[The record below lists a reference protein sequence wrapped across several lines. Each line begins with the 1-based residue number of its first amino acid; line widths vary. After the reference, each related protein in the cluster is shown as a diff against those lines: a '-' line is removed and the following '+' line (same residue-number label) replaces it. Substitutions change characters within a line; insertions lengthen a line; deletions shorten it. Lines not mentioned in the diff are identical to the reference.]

1 MKYFFNIK
9 MFKAYQWVKSNNF
22 NRFQIK
28 DTVLSE
34 LIKCWE
40 KAEVKTWAKSDINP
54 PFVRRRGSESLNNPG
69 SVIPDCRC
77 QRHKDQCVCC
87 LCPALGPIITDHSRP
102 PVHITLHDT
111 FLGLGPWEFIRT
123 GALRLRLR
131 LEKKA
136 SMFQFYVFFAFNLNQ
151 GTLFTM
157 FTVYSGQSSCSEAG
171 HNLAAPGL
179 RKKGP
184 GPGRS
189 SGARAPSGA

>member
-1 MKYFFNIK
+1 MTKLLVFGSRVKISIIVIVCGGSFVGIKDFAVLIRLLKLLKMKYFFNIK

-77 QRHKDQCVCC
+77 QRHKDLCLLC

-102 PVHITLHDT
+102 QYKSHFMTHFRD
-111 FLGLGPWEFIRT
+111 LGLRGLLGQR
-123 GALRLRLR
+123 RRLR

-136 SMFQFYVFFAFNLNQ
+136 SMFHFSFMYL
-151 GTLFTM
+151 L
-157 FTVYSGQSSCSEAG
+157 
-171 HNLAAPGL
+171 HLI
-179 RKKGP
+179 
-184 GPGRS
+184 
-189 SGARAPSGA
+189 